1 MKIALISDVH
11 ANLEALEKVLRDIEK
26 QGVEK
31 IHFLGDAIGYG
42 CNPNECVDL
51 IVKHC
56 DIKIIGNHDYAALG
70 LESAESFNKAART
83 SLEWTQ
89 ASLKQKTIEKLTDF
103 EFDADFLDFHLVHAT
118 PKEPESWQYVFNVEQ
133 AAEQFQHFAQSACFV
148 GHSHIPV
155 LFIRQGSG
163 EVTAHF
169 KTKHKFVKDK
179 KHFINVG
186 SVGQPRDKDC
196 RACYVTV
203 DVTGGHMEY
212 RRVEYDIKKT
222 QEKMAKAQMPEFL
235 IERLS
240 VGA

>member
-1 MKIALISDVH
+1 MKIAMISDVH

-56 DIKIIGNHDYAALG
+56 DIKIMGNHDYAALG
-70 LESAESFNKAART
+70 LESAESFNKAARA

-118 PKEPESWQYVFNVEQ
+118 PKEPEAWQYVFNVEQ
-133 AAEQFQHFAQSACFV
+133 AAEQFQHFPQSACFV

-155 LFIRQGSG
+155 LFVRQDSG

-179 KHFINVG
+179 KHLINVG

-196 RACYVTV
+196 RACYVTI
-203 DVTGGHMEY
+203 DVTGGNMEY

-222 QEKMAKAQMPEFL
+222 QEKMAKAQLPEFL